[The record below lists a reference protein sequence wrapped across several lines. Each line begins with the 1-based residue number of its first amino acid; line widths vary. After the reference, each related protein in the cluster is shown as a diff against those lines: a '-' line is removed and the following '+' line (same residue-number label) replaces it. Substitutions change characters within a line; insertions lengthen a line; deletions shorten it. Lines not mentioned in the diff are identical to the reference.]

1 MCHVLV
7 IEDDFLI
14 ADHIIR
20 LAQAGGATSVAQADS
35 QESAITAARDRKP
48 EVILSDVKLAC
59 GTGPL
64 AVQAIIAEHGAI
76 PVIFITGSP
85 ESCEPCEPPGVIMTK
100 PIQDRSVVE
109 AFRRLAPQG

>member
-14 ADHIIR
+14 ADHVAR
-20 LAQAGGATSVAQADS
+20 LAEQAGATSIAQADT
-35 QESAITAARDRKP
+35 QEGAIFAARERRP
-48 EVILSDVKLAC
+48 AMILSDVKLAC

-85 ESCEPCEPPGVIMTK
+85 AECQPCAPSSVILDK
-100 PIQDRSVVE
+100 PIVDRSIVE
-109 AFRRLAPQG
+109 TFKRLATL